1 MKTAPRAP
9 RERTGLA
16 AGLSLAI
23 GSVVVLLLVIELG
36 ARMIGLDGDLALMPH
51 PTNCQRRDAL
61 LGYAFRAN
69 CEAVLEGTSFS
80 TNSLGLRSPEVRADG
95 SVRVLALG
103 DSCTWGWA
111 VRQDQSYPAE
121 LQRQLDERDSAARFQ
136 VINAGVPGYTS
147 YQGLEYLRNRGL
159 ALDPA
164 IVIIAYGFNDLFETG
179 DIEEQ
184 LRTLRAS
191 PRVFWIESNLQQV
204 SSFYRWMRWRAD
216 AVPMGS
222 SARVTVEKHRRN
234 LDEMI
239 RLARAHGADV
249 ILLSFWSP
257 QQPQFPYRTAVLSLA
272 RDWNVP
278 LIEYDGDRLDI
289 VHPTA
294 EGYRLLGSRISSHI
308 LDQPRQ

>member
-1 MKTAPRAP
+1 LT
-9 RERTGLA
+9 
-16 AGLSLAI
+16 AGLLLAVC
-23 GSVVVLLLVIELG
+23 SVVVLLLVIELG
-36 ARMIGLDGDLALMPH
+36 ARIIGLDGDLALMPH
-51 PTNCQRRDAL
+51 PSNCQRRDAL

-69 CEAVLEGTSFS
+69 CEAVLEGTPFS

-111 VRQDQSYPAE
+111 VGQDQSYPAE
-121 LQRQLDERDSAARFQ
+121 LQRRLDERDPAARFQ

-191 PRVFWIESNLQQV
+191 PRLFWIESNLQQV

-216 AVPMGS
+216 AVPKGS
-222 SARVTVEKHRRN
+222 SVRVTVEKHRRN

-278 LIEYDGDRLDI
+278 LIEYDGDRLDV

-294 EGYRLLGSRISSHI
+294 EGYRLLGARISSQI
-308 LDQPRQ
+308 LDQPR